1 MQLIPARNNPENIE
15 EYACLPNETK
25 LVVPLYDV
33 NSSKFLGLEKRL
45 VFVMV
50 RGDQDETFFSYGYD
64 KAKSNTLYSASEK
77 VIPNIFSGT
86 CFEKH
91 QIFLLEQR
99 TRQEAS
105 TLCFYLP
112 STTDRCHS
120 INQYRDHVSL
130 HPIDC
135 PYENFRQYSKTGE
148 DFMPQDLE
156 LRDLVARQLKLSVE
170 KQLKNVVEKREL
182 KNVARQLKLY
192 KKFSRARLKFLTQK

>member
-1 MQLIPARNNPENIE
+1 MGQLIPARNNPENIE
-15 EYACLPNETK
+15 EYACLPNKTK

-91 QIFLLEQR
+91 QNFLLEQR

-105 TLCFYLP
+105 TLCFYFLP
-112 STTDRCHS
+112 RPTPV
-120 INQYRDHVSL
+120 I
-130 HPIDC
+130 P
-135 PYENFRQYSKTGE
+135 
-148 DFMPQDLE
+148 
-156 LRDLVARQLKLSVE
+156 
-170 KQLKNVVEKREL
+170 
-182 KNVARQLKLY
+182 
-192 KKFSRARLKFLTQK
+192 